1 MQNKRFISL
10 AVFAIGM
17 AAASLSFA
25 GNSNGCQGNCAG
37 GDTTNQ
43 GGNGYGGAG
52 VGIGVGLGGN
62 GGQGGAGGAV
72 VGSGNSTA
80 TGGSVLGS
88 GNSSVRTDVTT
99 AQGQQQGQGQSQTAK
114 GGNASQGQAQSS
126 RNDNRSSAAGNTT
139 ATEVNV
145 SGDTVSYNAARIP
158 VATAY
163 APNIS
168 PTALCMGS
176 TSAGIQT
183 GSLGVSLGSS
193 WTDANCV
200 QLEQVRTAAAVL
212 GDRET
217 AAEMMCS
224 VSDAYREARDRTGKP
239 CGVATSVKMGAG
251 VEGVIPVA
259 VAQHKP
265 EETDPIKRFR
275 LGLPPLAR

>member
-1 MQNKRFISL
+1 MQKNRFVSL
-10 AVFAIGM
+10 AVFAAGM

-37 GDTTNQ
+37 GDTTT
-43 GGNGYGGAG
+43 GGNGYGGS
-52 VGIGVGLGGN
+52 GVGLGVGV
-62 GGQGGAGGAV
+62 GIGGAGGAGGSATGGSV
-72 VGSGNSTA
+72 VGSGNSSA

-88 GNSSVRTDVTT
+88 GNSSVRTDVNTS
-99 AQGQQQGQGQSQTAK
+99 QGQKQGQSQVAK
-114 GGNASQGQAQSS
+114 GGNAQQGQSQSS

-145 SGDTVSYNAARIP
+145 AGDSVAYQAARIP

-176 TSAGIQT
+176 S
-183 GSLGVSLGSS
+183 SLGVQSAVAGISVGSS
-193 WTDANCV
+193 WTDNNCM

-217 AAEMMCS
+217 AAEMMCG
-224 VSDAYREARDRTGKP
+224 VSDAYREARSRTGKP
-239 CGVATSVKMGAG
+239 CGGAVKVGAG
-251 VEGVIPVA
+251 VEGVYTPAIASV
-259 VAQHKP
+259 KP

-275 LGLPPLAR
+275 LGLPPLSR